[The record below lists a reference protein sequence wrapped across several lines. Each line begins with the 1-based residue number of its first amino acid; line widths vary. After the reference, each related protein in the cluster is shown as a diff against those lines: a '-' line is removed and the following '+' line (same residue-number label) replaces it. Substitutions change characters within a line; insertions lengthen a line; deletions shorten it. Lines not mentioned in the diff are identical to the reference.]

1 MMIKTISTT
10 MLKNNCAPDTGWSHR
25 IKFQNRFSNTAVSNS
40 RKVTINKR
48 ENDLSV
54 KDFKYCVIKINSVH
68 FKIYIVQIETN
79 SENTSLF
86 SVSFNF
92 EA

>member
-40 RKVTINKR
+40 RKVAVNKHGS
-48 ENDLSV
+48 NLSV
-54 KDFKYCVIKINSVH
+54 WNFKYSLLCHQNQQSTLQNFYCTNRNTFGKH
-68 FKIYIVQIETN
+68 FIV
-79 SENTSLF
+79 F
-86 SVSFNF
+86 SFF
-92 EA
+92 